1 MQLLDEKVFINE
13 LSSFLNN
20 GVNSTFLVTKKD
32 LREDRNGNAYL
43 RMKLADKTGSVT
55 ANVWN
60 NAKPISKLFETGDVI
75 RIRGKVTSYNSQLQL
90 TVEKARKLEENEYDL
105 AQYLETTS
113 KDINKLSEAL
123 YDYIE
128 NIKDEYLKKLLLNIF
143 DDKQFYAKFAKAP
156 AAKSWHHNYLGGLLE
171 HTISVTK
178 ICDFI
183 STQYPVNRDLLIG
196 GALLH
201 DIGKVWE
208 YDVHGA
214 IEFSTFGRLVGH
226 IPIADEFISERAK
239 QVDNFPQEL
248 LMKMRHLILAHH
260 GEYEKGAARLP
271 QTLEAIVLHH
281 ADNMDAQ
288 TVGVKQLMDSV
299 QNDDAEWSEYDRLN
313 NRYYFLK

>member
-1 MQLLDEKVFINE
+1 MMDEKIFINE
-13 LSSFLNN
+13 LSSFLNSE
-20 GVNSTFLVTKKD
+20 VNSTFLVTKKE
-32 LREDRNGNAYL
+32 LREDRNSNAYL
-43 RMKLADKTGSVT
+43 RLKLADKTGDIT

-60 NAKPISKLFETGDVI
+60 NAQPISKLFETGDVI
-75 RIRGKVTSYNSQLQL
+75 RVRGKVTSYNSQLQL
-90 TVEKARKLEENEYDL
+90 SVEKVRKLEEDEYDL

-113 KDINKLSEAL
+113 KDINKLSDTL

-128 NIKDEYLKKLLLNIF
+128 NIKNEYLKKLLLNIF
-143 DDKQFYAKFAKAP
+143 DDKQFYTKFAKAP

-171 HTISVTK
+171 HTIAVTK

-183 STQYPVNRDLLIG
+183 SLQYPVNRDLLIS

-208 YDVHGA
+208 YNIQGA
-214 IEFSTFGRLVGH
+214 IEFTTYGRLVGH
-226 IPIADEFISERAK
+226 IPIADEFICERAK
-239 QVDNFPQEL
+239 QIDNFPKDIS
-248 LMKMRHLILAHH
+248 MKLRHLILAHH

-281 ADNMDAQ
+281 ADNLDAQ
-288 TVGVKQLMDSV
+288 TVGVKQLIASV
-299 QNDDAEWSEYDRLN
+299 QNDEAEWSEYDRLN

>member
-1 MQLLDEKVFINE
+1 MELLNEKVFINE
-13 LSSFLNN
+13 LSSFLNS
-20 GVNSTFLVTKKD
+20 GVNSTFLVTKKE

-43 RMKLADKTGSVT
+43 RLKLADNTGAVT

-90 TVEKARKLEENEYDL
+90 TVEKVRKLEEDEYDL
-105 AQYLETTS
+105 TQYLETTS
-113 KDINKLSEAL
+113 KDVKKLSEAL

-128 NIKDEYLKKLLLNIF
+128 NIKDEYLKKLLLNVF

-208 YDVHGA
+208 YNVHGA

-226 IPIADEFISERAK
+226 IPIADEFISERSR
-239 QVDNFPQEL
+239 QIDNFPREL
-248 LMKMRHLILAHH
+248 LMKLRHLILAHH

-288 TVGVKQLMDSV
+288 TVGVKQLIESV
-299 QNDDAEWSEYDRLN
+299 QKDDAEWSEYDRLN